1 MAAVGVLAVLVVA
14 AASEAPLPRPWSRS
28 LFDKPPYRAGVD
40 QGVLY
45 DGQPSLFIDAAF
57 PPPTQVGPGVYIAK
71 FSVISGVQQ
80 EIKAD
85 RYRGQRMRWY
95 GYLRTED
102 VGSVWND
109 DPRSGRGAGLYVI
122 GDSRADTVLYAMTR
136 DGLIGTNSWTRV
148 EMVFDVPTQ
157 SLLITIGFF
166 LAGKGRVWA
175 AGFGFEEITSPTEP
189 IDDLDLAREQ
199 RYDYTVARHKKR
211 LKQYARSLD
220 APGFHIR
227 GH

>member
-1 MAAVGVLAVLVVA
+1 
-14 AASEAPLPRPWSRS
+14 
-28 LFDKPPYRAGVD
+28 
-40 QGVLY
+40 
-45 DGQPSLFIDAAF
+45 
-57 PPPTQVGPGVYIAK
+57 
-71 FSVISGVQQ
+71 
-80 EIKAD
+80 
-85 RYRGQRMRWY
+85 
-95 GYLRTED
+95 
-102 VGSVWND
+102 
-109 DPRSGRGAGLYVI
+109 
-122 GDSRADTVLYAMTR
+122 MTR